1 MVPKS
6 DMAAMMS
13 YLEDLKSRN
22 IIEIVRVG
30 DEEQL
35 PCVPS
40 KLAILPTFKF
50 TVNGFDFELKPE
62 NYLKITEPDRNP
74 DEKQNCK
81 IMFQES

>member
-30 DEEQL
+30 DE
-35 PCVPS
+35 
-40 KLAILPTFKF
+40 
-50 TVNGFDFELKPE
+50 
-62 NYLKITEPDRNP
+62 
-74 DEKQNCK
+74 
-81 IMFQES
+81 